1 MQKKLNLL
9 EDDIKKLFVKYVS
22 TSVLGMITVS
32 LYILFDTIFI
42 GRGIGKE
49 GLTALNISLPI
60 YNLIYGTGMLIG
72 VGGAT
77 AMSISRGAGEEKK
90 AQKFFK
96 SALTLGV
103 IMGISYS
110 LLGIIFLERISLA
123 LGASKESLPLV
134 KEYLGVII
142 LFTPFFLMV
151 QNLSALVRNDKGYKR
166 AMFAA
171 IAGGLTNLVFDYL
184 FIYPLN
190 MGMRGA
196 AIATAMS
203 AMVSVTV
210 LLAHF
215 KKDNLL
221 KLGFITLDLSTVKR
235 ILSIGLSGFIIE
247 ISAGLAIY
255 LFNKELLSTI
265 GELGVASYSIIAN
278 CSIMCVAIISG
289 IAQGVQPIISINY
302 GAEKKHR
309 VSISKNLGI
318 VSGILVGGLFLV
330 LGLLIPETI
339 ASAFTKEK
347 GEMLSMTVQGIKL
360 YFTAFPFMGISIMV
374 GAYFQAIEKSK
385 YSTFL
390 SLFRGII
397 FIAILLKVLPLLFG
411 ANGIWLTVPFSE
423 VLALGVIALI
433 LVIEKK
439 NSHNSALSTALE
451 K

>member
-9 EDDIKKLFVKYVS
+9 EDDIKKLFIKYVS

-60 YNLIYGTGMLIG
+60 YNLIYGTGMLVG

-77 AMSISRGAGEEKK
+77 AMSISRGAGDEKK

-103 IMGISYS
+103 IMGLSYS
-110 LLGIIFLERISLA
+110 LLGTIFLEKISLA
-123 LGASKESLPLV
+123 LGASQESLPLV

-171 IAGGLTNLVFDYL
+171 IAGGLTNLIFDYL

-203 AMVSVTV
+203 AMVSVTI

-215 KKDNLL
+215 KKDNVL
-221 KLGFITLDLSTVKR
+221 KLGFTTLHLSTLKR
-235 ILSIGLSGFIIE
+235 ILNIGLAGFIIE
-247 ISAGLAIY
+247 ISAGLAIF
-255 LFNKELLSTI
+255 LFNKELLGTI
-265 GELGVASYSIIAN
+265 GEIGVASYSIIAN
-278 CSIMCVAIISG
+278 CAIMCVAIITG
-289 IAQGVQPIISINY
+289 IAQGIQPIISINY
-302 GAEKKHR
+302 GALKNHR
-309 VSISKNLGI
+309 VNISKKMGI
-318 VSGILVGGLFLV
+318 ISGVLIGGFFLV

-347 GEMLSMTVQGIKL
+347 GEMLTMTVEGIKL
-360 YFTAFPFMGISIMV
+360 YFIAFPFMGITVIM
-374 GAYFQAIEKSK
+374 GAYFQAIERSK
-385 YSTFL
+385 YSTL
-390 SLFRGII
+390 ISLFRGVI
-397 FIAILLKVLPLLFG
+397 FIGILLKVLPLIFG
-411 ANGIWLTVPFSE
+411 TNGIWLTVPFSE
-423 VLALGVIALI
+423 VLALGLIALI

-439 NSHNSALSTALE
+439 DSHNKALSGALE
-451 K
+451 R

>member
-1 MQKKLNLL
+1 MHKKLNLL
-9 EDDIKKLFVKYVS
+9 EDDVKRLFIKYVS

-49 GLTALNISLPI
+49 GLTALNISLPV

-72 VGGAT
+72 VGGAA
-77 AMSISRGAGEEKK
+77 AMSISRGEGDEEK
-90 AQKFFK
+90 AQMFFK
-96 SALTLGV
+96 SAVTMGA
-103 IMGISYS
+103 IMGLCYS
-110 LLGIIFLERISLA
+110 LLGTIFLEKISLA
-123 LGASKESLPLV
+123 LGATRESLPMV

-151 QNLSALVRNDKGYKR
+151 QNLSSLVRNDKGYKR

-171 IAGGLTNLVFDYL
+171 IAGGLTNLIFDYL

-215 KKDNLL
+215 NKDNTLR
-221 KLGFITLDLSTVKR
+221 LGFIILDLSTVKR

-247 ISAGLAIY
+247 ISGGLAIY

-265 GELGVASYSIIAN
+265 GGIGVASYSIIAN
-278 CSIMCVAIISG
+278 CSIICVAIISG
-289 IAQGVQPIISINY
+289 IAQGIQPIISINY
-302 GAEKKHR
+302 GGGKKHR
-309 VSISKNLGI
+309 VRVSRNLGI
-318 VSGILVGGLFLV
+318 LSGVLIGILFLV
-330 LGLLIPETI
+330 LGLLIPEAI

-347 GEMLSMTVQGIKL
+347 GHMLTMTIRGIKL
-360 YFTAFPFMGISIMV
+360 YFTAFPFMGVTVIL

-397 FIAILLKVLPLLFG
+397 FIGVLLKVLPMIFG
-411 ANGIWLTVPFSE
+411 ADGIWLTVPFSE
-423 VLALGVIALI
+423 LLSLGVIGVMLLLKGSDKKENLI
-433 LVIEKK
+433 VQ
-439 NSHNSALSTALE
+439 
-451 K
+451 